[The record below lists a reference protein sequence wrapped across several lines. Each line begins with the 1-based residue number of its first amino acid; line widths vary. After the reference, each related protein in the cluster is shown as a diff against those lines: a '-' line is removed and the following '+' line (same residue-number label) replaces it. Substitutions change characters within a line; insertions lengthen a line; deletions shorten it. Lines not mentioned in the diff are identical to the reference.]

1 MSIKSSQEYLI
12 TRDKGTWLNEK
23 IQLKDTN
30 TCNVS
35 LVTLHASIVYC
46 MQSLYTG
53 TLYTGNNYYQ
63 LSVSTAVLLY
73 IIINIIMILS
83 NQRRPHAKCTVCLSI
98 YKAIKDTCVNTRVI
112 TRDRQRERE
121 DRQSQTTQLTTYTRT
136 HRQTHY
142 SKQKQTS
149 LWNSK

>member
-23 IQLKDTN
+23 IQVKDTN
-30 TCNVS
+30 TRNVS
-35 LVTLHASIVYC
+35 RATLHASIVYC
-46 MQSLYTG
+46 MQSWYTG

-73 IIINIIMILS
+73 IIINIIMIIS

-98 YKAIKDTCVNTRVI
+98 YKAIKDTCVNRVI
-112 TRDRQRERE
+112 TRERERE

-136 HRQTHY
+136 HRQIHY
-142 SKQKQTS
+142 SKQKQNS